1 MSTRRPGD
9 PRAASVKPLEFER
22 AARMVHLLSDQAL
35 AEEHAKG
42 PAAFMPQAWA
52 ALEAEL
58 QRRQRAA
65 AGVVDPLYQACQGCG
80 TVGPTALVD
89 FRKNIGA
96 LVVRFNQEVSGAFC
110 KKCVDRYF
118 WSYTLTTFFLGWW
131 GLISFFVTPFN
142 IFTNIAQYL
151 EARRDLRRAA

>member
-1 MSTRRPGD
+1 MGPG
-9 PRAASVKPLEFER
+9 AASVKRPEFER
-22 AARMVHLLSDQAL
+22 AARMVQLLSDQAL
-35 AEEHAKG
+35 AGEHAKG
-42 PAAFMPQAWA
+42 PEAFMPEAWA
-52 ALEAEL
+52 ALDAEL

-65 AGVVDPLYQACQGCG
+65 LAVVDPLYRACQGCG

-96 LVVRFNQEVSGAFC
+96 LVVRFNHEVSGALC
-110 KKCVDRYF
+110 KKCVNRYF

-142 IFTNIAQYL
+142 ILTNIAQYL
-151 EARRDLRRAA
+151 DARRELRRVT